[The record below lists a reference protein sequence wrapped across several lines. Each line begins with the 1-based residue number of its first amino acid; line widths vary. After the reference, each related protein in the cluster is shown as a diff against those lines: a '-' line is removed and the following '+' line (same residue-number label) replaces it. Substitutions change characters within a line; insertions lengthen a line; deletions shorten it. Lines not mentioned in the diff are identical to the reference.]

1 MSTEFNAAIITLA
14 GTIAVSTIAILPVLL
29 RILGQTRM
37 AAAQSREV
45 NDAINHTSTANGM
58 RAYDMLVKAA
68 QESLASHDKM
78 DTLMAQY
85 VKHDQ
90 AFDRIEQ
97 ALKACPLSSPKTD
110 LNTNV

>member
-29 RILGQTRM
+29 RILGQSRM
-37 AAAQSREV
+37 AAAQSKEV
-45 NDAINHTSTANGM
+45 NDAINHTSPANGM

-78 DTLMAQY
+78 DILMAQY
-85 VKHDQ
+85 V
-90 AFDRIEQ
+90 
-97 ALKACPLSSPKTD
+97 
-110 LNTNV
+110 